1 MGMDV
6 FGRRPSSEAG
16 EYFCNNFS
24 WWHPL
29 AEYCCEIAPAITKHC
44 KLWHSND
51 GDGLNAAQSLALADR
66 IEAELATGR
75 AHLYARAHHVRD
87 EVRAGYARAPGPCA
101 RRSGWSNAW
110 SAAARDTP
118 QRTRSTPSRS
128 RTYASSWPS
137 CAAVAALKSGELR
150 AIFL

>member
-87 EVRAGYARAPGPCA
+87 EVPCRICKSTGAMRAPVGMVECLVCGGTGYA
-101 RRSGWSNAW
+101 
-110 SAAARDTP
+110 AANTFNPFTVENLREF
-118 QRTRSTPSRS
+118 
-128 RTYASSWPS
+128 
-137 CAAVAALKSGELR
+137 VAFLR
-150 AIFL
+150 GCGGFEIW